1 MARGSLRQ
9 DVRVTTLLIARHG
22 ETDWNRA
29 RRWQGHADRP
39 LTKRGQAQAAELAER
54 LADIALDA
62 VYSSDLRR
70 ARETAEAVAHAQG
83 VDVVQLAELREVDVG
98 SWEGLTREEAETRFP
113 DGFRRWLAG
122 GTGWEDG
129 ESYAEMSTRVLA
141 AVDRIAD
148 EDESGRLLIVSH
160 GGPIRAI
167 HGAALGMD
175 VEAYRRIRPVE
186 PNARLSA
193 VCVEGG
199 RLTELCPAGRID
211 ELLAR
216 DQEERRQAA
225 SQPPSPAG

>member
-1 MARGSLRQ
+1 M
-9 DVRVTTLLIARHG
+9 LLLARHG

-39 LTKRGQAQAAELAER
+39 LTARGRMQAADLAAR
-54 LADIALDA
+54 LADIPLDA

-70 ARETAEAVAHAQG
+70 ARETAEPVATTHG
-83 VDVVQLAELREVDVG
+83 LKLVQLPELREVNVG
-98 SWEGLTREEAETRFP
+98 SWQGLTRDEAEIRFP
-113 DGFRRWLAG
+113 AGFERWREG
-122 GTGWEDG
+122 GTGWDDG
-129 ESYAEMSTRVLA
+129 ESYGEMSARILA
-141 AVDRIAD
+141 AVEGIAN
-148 EDESGRLLIVSH
+148 EHRGGRALIVTH

-193 VCVEGG
+193 VCFENG
-199 RLTELCPAGRID
+199 RLTEVCPAGRID

-216 DQEERRQAA
+216 DREERREAA
-225 SQPPSPAG
+225 SQPPSMPG

>member
-1 MARGSLRQ
+1 M
-9 DVRVTTLLIARHG
+9 LLLARHG
-22 ETDWNRA
+22 ETDWNRD

-39 LTKRGQAQAAELAER
+39 LTARGRAQAADLAAR
-54 LADIALDA
+54 LADLPLDA
-62 VYSSDLRR
+62 VYASDLRR
-70 ARETAEAVAHAQG
+70 ARDTAEPVATAHG
-83 VDVVQLAELREVDVG
+83 IELVQLPELREVNVG
-98 SWEGLTREEAETRFP
+98 SWQGLTREEAEARFP
-113 DGFRRWLAG
+113 AGFQRWREG
-122 GTGWEDG
+122 GTGWESG
-129 ESYAEMSTRVLA
+129 ESYGEMSARVLA
-141 AVDRIAD
+141 AVKRIAN
-148 EDESGRLLIVSH
+148 EHRGGRVLVVTH

-193 VCVEGG
+193 VCFEQG

-216 DQEERRQAA
+216 DREERRKAA

>member
-1 MARGSLRQ
+1 M
-9 DVRVTTLLIARHG
+9 TTLLLARHG
-22 ETDWNRA
+22 ETDWNHA

-39 LTKRGQAQAAELAER
+39 LTDRGRAQAVDLAER
-54 LADIALDA
+54 LADIPLDA

-70 ARETAEAVAHAQG
+70 ARETAEAVAHAHG
-83 VDVVQLAELREVDVG
+83 LEVVELPELREVDVG
-98 SWEGLTREEAETRFP
+98 SWQGLTRDEAEARFP
-113 DGFRRWLAG
+113 EGFLRWRAG
-122 GTGWEDG
+122 GTGWDDG
-129 ESYAEMSTRVLA
+129 ETYGGMSKRVLA
-141 AVDRIAD
+141 AVDRIAGAHQG
-148 EDESGRLLIVSH
+148 GRVLIVTH

-193 VCVEGG
+193 VCFKQG

-216 DQEERRQAA
+216 DQEERRKAA